1 MAAAICGLFVLAQVL
16 LFSHAAQV
24 VHRTCA
30 LHGQG
35 MHVKLPSSPAEPA
48 RSLPSA
54 RPAASDTQG
63 HEHEHCACMGQAR
76 ERVLPAAQAHDGLLV
91 RGPASEPAVEW
102 VARPAAPSP
111 LWALAPKHSPPA

>member
-24 VHRTCA
+24 AHRTCS

-35 MHVKLPSSPAEPA
+35 MHVELPSSPAEPA
-48 RSLPSA
+48 RSLPST

-76 ERVLPAAQAHDGLLV
+76 ERVLPAAQAPDGLLAY
-91 RGPASEPAVEW
+91 GPASGPAMGR
-102 VARPAAPSP
+102 VACLVAPTA